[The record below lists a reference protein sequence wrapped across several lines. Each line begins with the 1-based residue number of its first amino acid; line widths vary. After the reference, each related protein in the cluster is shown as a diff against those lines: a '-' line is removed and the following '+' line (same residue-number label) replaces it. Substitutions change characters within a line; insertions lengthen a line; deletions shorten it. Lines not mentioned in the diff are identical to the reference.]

1 VLDRLDAAGL
11 WYCVEGGWGIDAL
24 LGEQTREHV
33 DVDLGVRLDQVELL
47 RELLSEFE
55 ADERE
60 WPASLRLQDGKG
72 RRVDAHPLTI
82 DERGDGWQANL
93 EGGDP
98 YRWPR
103 EEMSAEGRI
112 GGRAVRCITPEL
124 QLRWHDYEGADDVD
138 WADMVALSERFGLPE
153 PGERPGFIAPKRTV
167 DETAQPRHK
176 A

>member
-1 VLDRLDAAGL
+1 
-11 WYCVEGGWGIDAL
+11 
-24 LGEQTREHV
+24 
-33 DVDLGVRLDQVELL
+33 
-47 RELLSEFE
+47 
-55 ADERE
+55 
-60 WPASLRLQDGKG
+60 
-72 RRVDAHPLTI
+72 
-82 DERGDGWQANL
+82 
-93 EGGDP
+93 
-98 YRWPR
+98 
-103 EEMSAEGRI
+103 MSAEGRI